1 MKQKYFNIIFLFNI
15 AFCYY
20 SLKLN
25 KIYLQQL
32 VNDNN
37 NSIEYNETLQQYLDN
52 LADNIDLPLNY
63 SELNSIN
70 QSFIQTKNINLEQYA
85 VTLYLCSNKQKF
97 ILMLST
103 IDDYIT
109 ISSIN
114 CSLCNV
120 TNKYNSILSKTNK
133 KFNDL
138 INKSNLNQTYEYE
151 FFQDLFTIPTQSIK
165 NHITENNRI
174 QISTYFKVIERDS
187 LGFLNSDLVDGI
199 LGLNY
204 KNNSELINMN
214 FIRELYNEKYIS
226 SPSFSIIISSSN
238 YNRLYLGDIMQ
249 NEYIKNYLNSSLNK
263 GECNIIENN
272 WKCKLKYIEYNALNY
287 PQWDLQTERSFSTVT
302 FDLKENK
309 LIIPDKYY
317 DLIVVS
323 YHIVSEKYGDTHVRT
338 RKYNKFCK
346 TYDGI
351 IYCSCLDKD
360 DFGIVTF
367 HFENNAKLDIDLRDY
382 VYYNK
387 SVFYLKCKVDII
399 LSSND
404 EFIVG
409 LRGLNNSIL
418 SFNMEDKTIKFF
430 QKFKKTNNYR
440 KIKIIIVIICL
451 VFSLIFLNF
460 QLILLSLI
468 ALICLIHKP

>member
-20 SLKLN
+20 SIKLN

-85 VTLYLCSNKQKF
+85 VTLYLGSNKQKF

-165 NHITENNRI
+165 NHISENKRI

-187 LGFLNSDLVDGI
+187 SGFLNSDLVDGI

-238 YNRLYLGDIMQ
+238 DNRLYLGDILQ

-272 WKCKLKYIEYNALNY
+272 WKCKLKYIEYNALKY
-287 PQWDLQTERSFSTVT
+287 AQWDLQTERSFSTVT

-323 YHIVSEKYGDTHVRT
+323 YHIVSKKYGDVRVRT

-430 QKFKKTNNYR
+430 QKFKKINNYR

-451 VFSLIFLNF
+451 VFSLIFLYWYF
-460 QLILLSLI
+460 II
-468 ALICLIHKP
+468 Y

>member
-15 AFCYY
+15 TFCYY

-25 KIYLQQL
+25 KINLQQL

-70 QSFIQTKNINLEQYA
+70 ESFIQTKNINLDQYA
-85 VTLYLCSNKQKF
+85 ITLYLGSNKQKF

-114 CSLCNV
+114 CTLCNV

-133 KFNDL
+133 KLNDL

-151 FFQDLFTIPTQSIK
+151 FFQDLFSIPIQSIK
-165 NHITENNRI
+165 NHITEDKSIN
-174 QISTYFKVIERDS
+174 ISTYFKVIERDS
-187 LGFLNSDLVDGI
+187 SGFLNSDLVDGI

-204 KNNSELINMN
+204 KNNSELLNMN

-263 GECNIIENN
+263 GECKIIENN
-272 WKCKLKYIEYNALNY
+272 WKCKLKYIEYNALKY
-287 PQWDLQTERSFSTVT
+287 TQWDLQKESSFSTVT

-309 LIIPDKYY
+309 LTIPDNYY

-323 YHIVSEKYGDTHVRT
+323 YHMVSEKIGDSYIRK

-351 IYCSCLDKD
+351 IYCSCSNKD

-387 SVFYLKCKVDII
+387 SAYYYKCKVDII

-409 LRGLNNSIL
+409 LRGLNNTIL

-430 QKFKKTNNYR
+430 HQFKNMNNYR
-440 KIKIIIVIICL
+440 RKKIFITIICL
-451 VFSLIFLNF
+451 IVGIIFLRVEVVIISIIT
-460 QLILLSLI
+460 LILVLI
-468 ALICLIHKP
+468 KS